1 MVLRGGIPLIDVP
14 LVLERTATGGSCN
27 ALNPKDEWTMKHL
40 GNIAQVLLLGLAWL
54 HSSHAACT
62 VKSPPGLSKRR
73 YPDIRS
79 IYKDGY
85 KMAAESNN
93 ATGKATWHAYE
104 YYDVKTSSGLMEFLY
119 GDEFV
124 KVYYQQETNEAFFY
138 TDSTCNTFDLDK
150 PPKDLER
157 ILLKWTSKQGNATIF
172 GVSSLFVNP
181 LAQRAKVAFQGN
193 GEDIRGIATLKWSIC
208 LQGEDQP
215 IDVYFSDPKGHATPG
230 GSDAPVPLRIV
241 QGKEVTDVMVMED
254 YVDDPEEKFK
264 IPTGLGC
271 LRRRTNLP
279 KPPSFAN
286 KSFVFHSEV
295 MFRNLQSNS
304 DFYYSSHLDIIRDI
318 SSMHMSAIV
327 EPWETSEHNQQKT
340 QPENTYQEIYD
351 FYNKILYRLDNA
363 GHRETC
369 KVSTQLEY
377 KLNVALPGLDNVDM
391 MQIIFVDEK
400 TLMNASYLGVHQVRG
415 MPTKAFELVY
425 GGFAEQASKISQVII
440 TYYYLVG
447 DLIWDEDLT
456 VRNIPVKISAK
467 TFTTE
472 QRNFKPFYEITL
484 NIHDL
489 TTNMDGIN
497 KKMDV
502 QACYEEDDQS
512 YTWLQVGFPLTGDDL
527 ATVINRISTIREK
540 FLRKLYEVTGLTPL
554 RVPRTLVDFTDNMVF
569 VTSLILERPAIMD
582 DYNKKENYAI
592 KSYDYAEA
600 VIPLRE
606 CLRLCTS
613 PDNEECSA
621 VAYCGASCYT
631 TRMYSEG
638 EMYNIEKSVDCNLY
652 AKNELGKM
660 RKLNLSLDAV
670 QNVKNAVKNNEFV
683 VVIPRRQPSGA
694 LTMIAE
700 TMDDSVSSLPQVFG
714 ASDRETRY
722 RHMRNGPEVSGFD
735 TTRLG
740 VHVKPTA
747 ATAVHVGT
755 FAVEDCAD
763 ICRDRDDCLAFS
775 SCLVT
780 NECVL
785 STERTPSADAVETQT
800 ACSIF
805 SKAYKDS
812 FNVFEGMSLDMKAR
826 KFVNVPEDTDC
837 ARLCLSE
844 KEFDCKSFDYC
855 SMTRDPNTVCRLHAT
870 HLREHGDPAKL
881 DAKNAEK
888 CFHYSKKYL
897 YDFKKQKN
905 QRFTGRQPHTV
916 IKKVSAEE
924 CARQCWE
931 ASYDC
936 KEFDFCS
943 GPRHLGFG
951 DCIQYERSDQAF
963 KTTMSPVCST
973 YSFSGSGNGAGGLA
987 YSQSAMP
994 LHSNGTAGGLSFFM
1008 IVLGSALGVAA
1019 LFGYRYYKAQQANRV

>member
-1 MVLRGGIPLIDVP
+1 MKN
-14 LVLERTATGGSCN
+14 LVS
-27 ALNPKDEWTMKHL
+27 
-40 GNIAQVLLLGLAWL
+40 IAQVLLLGITWLAV
-54 HSSHAACT
+54 SHAACD
-62 VKSPPGLSKRR
+62 VKSPKGLRNQVR
-73 YPDIRS
+73 YPDIRNL
-79 IYKDGY
+79 YKDGY

-93 ATGKATWHAYE
+93 ASMKATWHAYE
-104 YYDVKTSSGLMEFLY
+104 YYDVKSSKGLMEFLY
-119 GDEFV
+119 GGEFV

-138 TDSTCNTFDLDK
+138 TDSVCSTYDLDK

-157 ILLKWTSKQGNATIF
+157 ILLKGSTKQGDDFTIF
-172 GVSSLFVNP
+172 GISSLFVGP
-181 LAQRAKVAFQGN
+181 LAQKAKVAFQGK

-208 LQGEDQP
+208 LKEEDQP
-215 IDVYFSDPKGHATPG
+215 IDVYFSDPSGHATSG
-230 GSDAPVPLRIV
+230 VSNTPVPLRFV
-241 QGKEVTDVMVMED
+241 QGAEVTDVMVMEH

-271 LRRRTNLP
+271 LRNRNNLS
-279 KPPSFAN
+279 KPPSFA
-286 KSFVFHSEV
+286 KTSFVFHSEV

-304 DFYYSSHLDIIRDI
+304 DYYYSSHLDIIRDI

-340 QPENTYQEIYD
+340 EPENRYQEIYD

-363 GHRETC
+363 GHQETC

-377 KLNVALPGLDNVDM
+377 KLNVALPGLDKVDM
-391 MQIIFVDEK
+391 MQVIFVDLK
-400 TLMNASYLGVHQVRG
+400 TLMNASYLGVHDVRG
-415 MPTKAFELVY
+415 MPTKAFELILNEF
-425 GGFAEQASKISQVII
+425 GQQASRISQVIL

-456 VRNIPVKISAK
+456 VRNIPVKISAR

-502 QACYEEDDQS
+502 LSCYDEDDQS

-527 ATVINRISTIREK
+527 GTIFNSISTIREK
-540 FLRKLYEVTGLTPL
+540 FLQKLYDVTGLTPL

-569 VTSLILERPAIMD
+569 VTSLILERPAIID
-582 DYNKKENYAI
+582 DYTKKENYGI
-592 KSYDYAEA
+592 KLYDYAEA
-600 VIPLRE
+600 VIPLQE
-606 CLRLCTS
+606 CLTLCSS

-631 TRMYSEG
+631 TRMYKEG
-638 EMYNIEKSVDCNLY
+638 ELFNIEKSVDCNLY
-652 AKNELGKM
+652 AKNDLGKM
-660 RKLNLSLDAV
+660 RRLNLSRDAV
-670 QNVKNAVKNNEFV
+670 QTVVNAVKNNEFV
-683 VVIPRRQPSGA
+683 LVIPRRQDGA
-694 LTMIAE
+694 LTLIAE
-700 TMDDSVSSLPQVFG
+700 TTDDSVASLSQVFG
-714 ASDRETRY
+714 ASDSESRH
-722 RHMRNGPEVSGFD
+722 RHMRIGPEVSGFD

-740 VHVKPTA
+740 VHLKPSA
-747 ATAVHVGT
+747 PPSLHVGT
-755 FAVEDCAD
+755 FALEDCAD

-785 STERTPSADAVETQT
+785 STERTPSADSVEMET

-837 ARLCLSE
+837 ARLCLTE

-881 DAKNAEK
+881 DAKNVEK

-931 ASYDC
+931 ASFDC
-936 KEFDFCS
+936 KDFDFCS

-951 DCIQYERSDQAF
+951 DCIQYERGNGPF
-963 KTTMSPVCST
+963 KTTMSPVCSS
-973 YSFSGSGNGAGGLA
+973 YSFSGNGVVGGLA
-987 YSQSAMP
+987 YSQSATP
-994 LHSNGTAGGLSFFM
+994 LHSNATAGGLAFFM
-1008 IVLGSALGVAA
+1008 ILLGSAIGVAA
-1019 LFGYRYYKAQQANRV
+1019 VFGYRYYKAHQANRV